1 LIILD
6 PKKTTALLGI
16 AFIVFLALSYFENLF
31 FFGVLGDFLRNPFLA
46 VATLFVH
53 NVLVVSLILLGMTFY
68 VRLVMLDFFKR
79 EKYGRIVLEH
89 PRPFAVT
96 FTVMILLLSIVRA
109 SILLYGTL
117 SLMDLPAMLLISAPI
132 GIIEGYGMYLTI
144 SKTLGRTMS
153 TKDLAFIYIIFF
165 IAAIIEVGFINL
177 LVTVTAR

>member
-1 LIILD
+1 LD

-31 FFGVLGDFLRNPFLA
+31 FFGLLGEFLRNPFVA

-53 NVLVVSLILLGMTFY
+53 NLLVVSLILLGMTFY
-68 VRLVMLDFFKR
+68 VRLVVLDFFKR
-79 EKYGRIVLEH
+79 EKYGHIVLEH

-96 FTVMILLLSIVRA
+96 FTVMILLLSIVRS
-109 SILLYGTL
+109 SILLYGRF
-117 SLMDLPAMLLISAPI
+117 SLEDLPTMLLISMPI

-153 TKDLAFIYIIFF
+153 TKDLVFIYCIFF

-177 LVTVTAR
+177 LVTVTAT